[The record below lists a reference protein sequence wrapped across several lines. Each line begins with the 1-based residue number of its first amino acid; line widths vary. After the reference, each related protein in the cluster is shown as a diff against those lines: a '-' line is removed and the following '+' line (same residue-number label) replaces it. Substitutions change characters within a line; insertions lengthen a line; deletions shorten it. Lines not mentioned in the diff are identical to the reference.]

1 MSIFIKICGIT
12 NLEDAKFSITDGADA
27 IGFIQS
33 KKSERFVS
41 LETLNV
47 IKDAIGIDFLTIPVF
62 VNPSTEEVINFLSIF
77 PNSILQFHGDEEE
90 EFCKAFNKP
99 YIKAINVSK
108 QEDLIND
115 LNRYKDSF
123 AYLLDSGDSQNRGG
137 TGETFDWK
145 LIPKDLSNK
154 IIVAGGLDSNNIEA
168 LLSEVSPFGV
178 DVSSGVESKIGV
190 KDHSK
195 IDNFIKLVKKYE

>member
-12 NLEDAKFSITDGADA
+12 NLEDAKFSITNGADA

-41 LETLNV
+41 LETLNI

-108 QEDLIND
+108 QEDLVND
-115 LNRYKDSF
+115 LNKYKDSF

-154 IIVAGGLDSNNIEA
+154 IIVAGGLDSNNIEV

>member
-47 IKDAIGIDFLTIPVF
+47 IKDVIGIDFLTIPVF
-62 VNPSTEEVINFLSIF
+62 VNPSSEEVINFLSIF

-115 LNRYKDSF
+115 LNKYKDSF

-154 IIVAGGLDSNNIEA
+154 IIVAGGLDSNNIEV
-168 LLSEVSPFGV
+168 LLSEISPFGV

>member
-90 EFCKAFNKP
+90 EFCKVFNKP

-108 QEDLIND
+108 QEDLVND
-115 LNRYKDSF
+115 LNKYKDSF

-154 IIVAGGLDSNNIEA
+154 IIVAGGLDSNNIEV

>member
-62 VNPSTEEVINFLSIF
+62 VNPSSEEVINFLSIF

-145 LIPKDLSNK
+145 LIPKELSNK
-154 IIVAGGLDSNNIEA
+154 IIVAGGLDSNNIEV

>member
-62 VNPSTEEVINFLSIF
+62 VNPSSEEVINFLSIF

-115 LNRYKDSF
+115 LNKYKDSF

-154 IIVAGGLDSNNIEA
+154 IIVAGGLDSNNIGV
-168 LLSEVSPFGV
+168 LLSKISPFGV

>member
-12 NLEDAKFSITDGADA
+12 NLEDAKISITDGADA

-62 VNPSTEEVINFLSIF
+62 VNPSREEVINFLSIF

-90 EFCKAFNKP
+90 EFCKEFNKP
-99 YIKAINVSK
+99 YIKAINVSN

-115 LNRYKDSF
+115 LKGFKDSF

-154 IIVAGGLDSNNIEA
+154 IIVAGGLDSNNIEV

>member
-12 NLEDAKFSITDGADA
+12 NLEDAKFSINDGADA

-62 VNPSTEEVINFLSIF
+62 VNPSSEEVVNFLSIF

-154 IIVAGGLDSNNIEA
+154 IIVAGGLDSNNIEV
-168 LLSEVSPFGV
+168 LLSKISPFGV
-178 DVSSGVESKIGV
+178 DVSSGVEHKIGV

>member
-12 NLEDAKFSITDGADA
+12 NLKDAKVSLTEGADA

-41 LETLNV
+41 LETLDDIRNV
-47 IKDAIGIDFLTIPVF
+47 IGPNFLTIPVF
-62 VNPSTEEVINFLSIF
+62 VNPSIKDVMDFLKIF

-90 EFCKAFNKP
+90 DFCKSFNKP
-99 YIKAINVSK
+99 YIKAINISN
-108 QEDLIND
+108 QENLVND
-115 LNRYKDSF
+115 LNRFKD
-123 AYLLDSGDSQNRGG
+123 AYAFLPDSGDSQTRGG
-137 TGETFDWK
+137 TGKTFDWK
-145 LIPKDLSNK
+145 LIPKELSNK
-154 IIVAGGLDSNNIEA
+154 IIVAGGLDSNNINV
-168 LLSEVSPFGV
+168 LLDTIIPFGV
-178 DVSSGVESKIGV
+178 DVSSGVESKRGV

>member
-108 QEDLIND
+108 QEDLVND
-115 LNRYKDSF
+115 LNKYKDSF

-154 IIVAGGLDSNNIEA
+154 IIVAGGLDSNNIDV

>member
-108 QEDLIND
+108 QEDLVND
-115 LNRYKDSF
+115 LNKYKDSF

-154 IIVAGGLDSNNIEA
+154 IIVAGGLDSNNIEV

>member
-12 NLEDAKFSITDGADA
+12 NLEDAKFSINDGADA

-62 VNPSTEEVINFLSIF
+62 VNPSSEEVVNFLSIF

-154 IIVAGGLDSNNIEA
+154 IIVAGGLDSNNIEV

>member
-41 LETLNV
+41 LETLND
-47 IKDAIGIDFLTIPVF
+47 IKGAIGMDFLTIPVF
-62 VNPSTEEVINFLSIF
+62 VNPSSEEVINFLSIF

-108 QEDLIND
+108 YEDLIND
-115 LNRYKDSF
+115 LNKYKDSF

-154 IIVAGGLDSNNIEA
+154 IIVAGGLDSNNIGV
-168 LLSEVSPFGV
+168 LLSKISPFGV

>member
-33 KKSERFVS
+33 KNSERFVS

-154 IIVAGGLDSNNIEA
+154 IIVAGGLDSNNIEV

>member
-12 NLEDAKFSITDGADA
+12 NLEDAKISITDGADA

-108 QEDLIND
+108 QEDLVND
-115 LNRYKDSF
+115 LNKYKDSF

-154 IIVAGGLDSNNIEA
+154 IIVAGGLDSNNIEL

>member
-1 MSIFIKICGIT
+1 MSIFIKICGVT
-12 NLEDAKFSITDGADA
+12 NLKDAKASLREGANA

-41 LETLNV
+41 SETLRV
-47 IKDAIGIDFLTIPVF
+47 IKKGIGINFLTIPVF
-62 VNPSTEEVINFLSIF
+62 VNPSTDEVVNFLNIF

-90 EFCKAFNKP
+90 EFCKSFNKH
-99 YIKAINVSK
+99 YIKAINVSN
-108 QEDLIND
+108 QENLMND
-115 LNRYKDSF
+115 LKRYKDSY

-145 LIPKDLSNK
+145 LIPKLLSNK
-154 IIVAGGLDSNNIEA
+154 IIVAGGLDLNNINV
-168 LLSEVSPFGV
+168 LLDTIIPFGV
-178 DVSSGVESKIGV
+178 DVSSGVESKKGV

-195 IDNFIKLVKKYE
+195 LDKFIKLVKKYG

>member
-154 IIVAGGLDSNNIEA
+154 IIVAGGLDSNNIEV

>member
-41 LETLNV
+41 LETLND

-62 VNPSTEEVINFLSIF
+62 VNPSREDVVNFLSIF

-99 YIKAINVSK
+99 YIKAINVSN

-115 LNRYKDSF
+115 LKGFKDSF

-154 IIVAGGLDSNNIEA
+154 IIVAGGLDSNNIGV
-168 LLSEVSPFGV
+168 LLSKISPFGV
-178 DVSSGVESKIGV
+178 DVSSGVEHKIGV

>member
-12 NLEDAKFSITDGADA
+12 NLKDAKVSITDGADA

-62 VNPSTEEVINFLSIF
+62 VNPSSEEVINFLSIF

-154 IIVAGGLDSNNIEA
+154 IIVAGGLDSNNIDV

>member
-145 LIPKDLSNK
+145 LIPNDLSNK
-154 IIVAGGLDSNNIEA
+154 IIVAGGLDSNNIEV

>member
-12 NLEDAKFSITDGADA
+12 NLKDAKVSITDGADA

-108 QEDLIND
+108 QENLIND
-115 LNRYKDSF
+115 LNKYKDSF

-154 IIVAGGLDSNNIEA
+154 IIVAGGLDSNNIEV